1 MKDHQNRFPVQA
13 MAEVL
18 QVSASGF
25 YAWRTRPPCDRSV
38 RDRQLVP
45 AVREIHAGYDA
56 TCGSRRT
63 GDELTAQGMPCGR
76 HRFTQI

>member
-1 MKDHQNRFPVQA
+1 MKDHQNHFPVQA

-45 AVREIHAGYDA
+45 AVRAIHA
-56 TCGSRRT
+56 
-63 GDELTAQGMPCGR
+63 ELRCHLREPAHGR
-76 HRFTQI
+76 